1 MKKVVKIGAAVAA
14 TALLVYSFIPEPL
27 KVDMAKVERGD
38 IKVVLEA
45 EGKTRIH
52 DIYTVSTPIDGRVT
66 RVESEVGNIV
76 SAGETVLANM
86 HPSNPQF
93 LDRRSEIQAQADV
106 DGAKAALAL
115 AAARVKQAKVA
126 KEYGQSEYQRAQ
138 ELYEKRLI
146 PIAQLEQAELHLK
159 NLKAELETAQSTQQ
173 VQAAALKTAETK
185 LLQPE
190 ALTSEDNNDNCQI
203 CIKAPVDGLVLE
215 VIHKSESIVPVGTPL
230 LRIGD
235 PKDMEI
241 ELEMLSTN
249 AVKVS
254 EGDMAQ
260 IYRWGQDDPIQAQ
273 VLVIEP
279 FGFTKVSALGV
290 EEQRVKV
297 ILSFKDPYE
306 KWKALGH
313 GFRVEAGIVIDQAD
327 DVVKVPLSAL
337 FREQGQWSVF
347 KVDGSQVVLTA
358 VEVGRRNDLEAEV
371 VSGLAQDE
379 LVVVHPAVELSDG
392 ARVKA
397 R

>member
-1 MKKVVKIGAAVAA
+1 MKKIVKITAGVAA
-14 TALLVYSFIPEPL
+14 AALLVYSFIPEPL
-27 KVDMAKVERGD
+27 KVDMVPVVRGD
-38 IKVVLEA
+38 IQVVLEA

-52 DIYTVSTPIDGRVT
+52 DVYTVSTPIDGRVT
-66 RVESEVGNIV
+66 RIESEVGNRV
-76 SAGETVLANM
+76 TAGQSILANM

-93 LDRRSEIQAQADV
+93 LDKRSEIQAKADA
-106 DGAKAALAL
+106 DGAKAALSL

-126 KEYGQSEYQRAQ
+126 KEYGQSQFKRAQ
-138 ELYEKRLI
+138 ELFEKKLI

-173 VQAAALKTAETK
+173 VQAAALKTAETR

-190 ALTSEDNNDNCQI
+190 AIADNEDDNCQI

-235 PKDMEI
+235 PEDMEI

-254 EGDMAQ
+254 EGDMAV
-260 IYRWGQDDPIQAQ
+260 INRWGQDDPIKAQ

-297 ILSFKDPYE
+297 ILSFIDPYE
-306 KWKALGH
+306 KWQALGH
-313 GFRVEAGIVIDQAD
+313 GFRVEAGIVIDEAD
-327 DVVKVPLSAL
+327 DAVIVPLSAL

-347 KVDGSQVVLTA
+347 KLDGSSVVLTA
-358 VEVGRRNDLEAEV
+358 VEIGRKNDLEAEV
-371 VSGLAQDE
+371 ISGLSVDDT
-379 LVVVHPAVELSDG
+379 VVVHPAVELSDG
-392 ARVKA
+392 SRVKA